1 MVTRRRRSST
11 ETTGSLLRRQAEARL
26 GERPSTSP
34 PQTLADAS
42 RLVHELQVHQL
53 ELEIQ
58 NEELR
63 RIQQELETSQRKYF
77 DLYDLA
83 PVGYLTICEDKHIVE
98 TNFAAAQLL
107 GVERAALARR
117 RFSDFIHRDDRQQ
130 FDRLCQS
137 LASAPP
143 GQVTEV
149 RLAGK
154 REPPRWVRIEATMNP
169 PSRDEPPSLRAVVTD
184 ISALKV
190 AETALRERIDLE
202 ERLTKFAANAPG
214 AIFQYR
220 LRPDGSSTFPYT
232 SAGIQALFG
241 LAPEELVR
249 DAAALV
255 ARIHPDDQERLIA
268 SRQESQRTLSNWR
281 DEHRVQHPETGEIW
295 VELRA
300 TPERE
305 ADGSVSWYGFVADIT
320 ERKRAEQM
328 VQNLA
333 QTLEQRVS
341 DRTAELSASNREL
354 ASFSYSVSH
363 DLRAPLRALDGFSY
377 LLAEECGKR
386 PDAPCRD
393 YLHRIRQASQHLGNV
408 IDDMLDLAS
417 VGREPLKRGAVD
429 LSVLGDKIAQN
440 LQAQAQQ
447 RRVEWTIA
455 EGLVARADPR
465 LMSILLGHLLGNAW
479 KFTGEQELASIEL
492 GSSIIN
498 ATLTFY
504 VRDNGVGFD
513 MTYAHNLFQPFQRLH
528 EPARFEGTGI
538 GLAIVQRIIYRH
550 GGRIW
555 AESAVG
561 HGATLFFTL
570 P

>member
-1 MVTRRRRSST
+1 MVTRRRRSSDAA
-11 ETTGSLLRRQAEARL
+11 TGSLLRRRAEARL
-26 GERPSTSP
+26 GERSKPSP
-34 PQTLADAS
+34 PQTLEDAS
-42 RLVHELQVHQL
+42 RLLHELQVHQI

-58 NEELR
+58 NEALR
-63 RIQQELETSQRKYF
+63 RIGDELEASRAKYF

-83 PVGYLTICEDKHIVE
+83 PVGYLTIGEDRHIQE
-98 TNFAAAQLL
+98 ANFAAAQLL
-107 GVERAALARR
+107 GVERAALVGRPFSNFILWEDQE
-117 RFSDFIHRDDRQQ
+117 RFDH
-130 FDRLCQS
+130 LCRS

-143 GQVTEV
+143 GQVTEL

-154 REPPRWVRIEATMNP
+154 RDSSRWVRIEATISP
-169 PSRDEPPSLRAVVTD
+169 AGPGEQPSLRAVVTD
-184 ISALKV
+184 ISALKA
-190 AETALRERIDLE
+190 AEAVLRERVDLE

-232 SAGIQALFG
+232 SVGIQALFG
-241 LAPEELVR
+241 LAPEELAR
-249 DAAALV
+249 DASALV

-268 SRQESQRTLSNWR
+268 SRQESQRTLSSWR
-281 DEHRVQHPETGEIW
+281 DEHRVQHPQTGEIW

-354 ASFSYSVSH
+354 ASFSYSISH

-377 LLAEECGKR
+377 LLAEECNEQVGER
-386 PDAPCRD
+386 GRD

-417 VGREPLKRGAVD
+417 VGREPLKRGTVD
-429 LSVLGDKIAQN
+429 LSGLADKIAQE
-440 LQAQAQQ
+440 LQSQSQQ
-447 RRVEWTIA
+447 RQVEWVIA
-455 EGLVARADPR
+455 DGLVARADPR

-479 KFTGEQELASIEL
+479 KFPGEQDHAHIEL
-492 GSSIIN
+492 GRCV
-498 ATLTFY
+498 AHPTQAFY

-513 MTYAHNLFQPFQRLH
+513 MAYAHNLFQPFQRLH
-528 EPARFEGTGI
+528 QPARFDGTGI

-555 AESAVG
+555 AESSVG
-561 HGATLFFTL
+561 HGTTFFFTL